1 MAHWM
6 NLGQNFKVN
15 AKKYPDTLAIKDQSR
30 SFTYRQTNERV
41 NQLADSLLGLGL
53 QKGDKVAVLLE
64 NSVEIV
70 ELYLAAAKTG
80 IVIVPINFRLVGPE
94 IEYIVNNSDSV
105 AIFVHE
111 QFTGPLDQIRAQL
124 RNIAPERY
132 FVAGGPAD
140 GYREY
145 ETFIDAGSSQE
156 PACEVKPSDTWIL
169 IYTSGTTGRPK
180 GVLRS
185 HESHIAFYMINAV
198 DFGFKRD
205 DICLNVMPLC
215 HINSVYFTFTFLYLG
230 ASVYIHPALSFNGE
244 EVLEII
250 EREKITFISLIP
262 THYNIILN
270 VSGKGRNRDVSSIR
284 KLLCSSAPVRQ
295 KMKMEI
301 MDFFPGVQLYE
312 AYGSTEA
319 GSVTVLRH
327 EEQLRKLGSIG
338 CESLGTDTVK
348 ILDQNGHEVPV
359 GEIGEIFSRGPM
371 LFDGYYKLPAKTADA
386 FRGEY
391 FSAGDMGRR
400 DEEGFFYIVD
410 RRDNM
415 IITGGE
421 NVYPSEVEEVIGGH
435 EWVFDCACIGLPD
448 EKWGERVVAVV
459 VPRPGLD
466 GERVCEALKERC
478 KAGLARFKRPKEII
492 FVKPEEMP
500 KTPTGKILHRKL
512 REMWAAQSRPG
523 PCETFAMEPEEKNLT
538 ASFHIPEGHPKQ

>member
-1 MAHWM
+1 MAHWL

-15 AKKYPDTLAIKDQSR
+15 AKKYPDTLAIKDQNR

-41 NQLADSLLGLGL
+41 NRLADSLLALGL
-53 QKGDKVAVLLE
+53 KKGDKVAVLLE

-70 ELYLAAAKTG
+70 ELYLATAKTG
-80 IVIVPINFRLVGPE
+80 IVIVPINFRLVGRE
-94 IEYIVNNSDSV
+94 IAYIVNNSD
-105 AIFVHE
+105 AETIFVHE
-111 QFTGPLDQIRAQL
+111 QFTDGVDQIGAELGKIPPQR
-124 RNIAPERY
+124 R
-132 FVAGGPAD
+132 FVVGGPAG

-145 ETFIDAGSSQE
+145 ETLIDAGSSQE

-169 IYTSGTTGRPK
+169 IYTSGTTGIPK

-185 HESHIAFYMINAV
+185 HESHIAFYIINAV
-198 DFGFKRD
+198 DFGFTRD
-205 DICLNVMPLC
+205 DICMNVMPLC

-262 THYNIILN
+262 THYILILS
-270 VSGKGRNRDVSSIR
+270 VSGKGRSRDVSSIR

-295 KMKMEI
+295 KMKMDI
-301 MDFFPGVQLYE
+301 MDFFAGVQLYE

-319 GSVTVLRH
+319 GIVTVLKP

-338 CESLGTDTVK
+338 CESLGTDLVR
-348 ILDQNGHEVPV
+348 ILDQKDRDVPV
-359 GEIGEIFSRGPM
+359 GAIGEIFSRGPM
-371 LFDGYYKLPAKTADA
+371 LFDGYYKLPEKTAHS

-391 FSAGDMGRR
+391 FSAGDMGRE
-400 DEEGFFYIVD
+400 DEDGFFHIVD

-435 EWVFDCACIGLPD
+435 EFVFDCACIGLPD

-459 VPRPGLD
+459 VPRPGLAED
-466 GERVCEALKERC
+466 QLCEAIEERC
-478 KAGLARFKRPKEII
+478 KTGLARFKRPKEII
-492 FVKPEEMP
+492 FVKQEQMP
-500 KTPTGKILHRKL
+500 RTPTGKILHRKL
-512 REMWAAQSRPG
+512 REMCG
-523 PCETFAMEPEEKNLT
+523 GGNL
-538 ASFHIPEGHPKQ
+538 PRGL